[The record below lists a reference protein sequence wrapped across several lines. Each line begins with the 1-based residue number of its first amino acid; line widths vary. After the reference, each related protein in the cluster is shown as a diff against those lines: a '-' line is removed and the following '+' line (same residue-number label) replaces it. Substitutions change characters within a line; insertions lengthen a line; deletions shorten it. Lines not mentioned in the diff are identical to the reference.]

1 MFQLKRKESEL
12 YMITVSCFGIHGASE
27 TQTGFCGAV
36 DNATCHVNDSDQET
50 GAFLQR
56 KKFEFHCL
64 ARFNFAF
71 VDSKDGKEMKMKKQ
85 D

>member
-27 TQTGFCGAV
+27 TQTGFCVAF
-36 DNATCHVNDSDQET
+36 DNATCHVNDLDQI
-50 GAFLQR
+50 FQPQ
-56 KKFEFHCL
+56 KFEFHCL